1 MDRTACETNTVLLR
15 ELQCCVLYTHHLP
28 DRNNAQFIL
37 CTFVFRNQDPY
48 PQKIR
53 NGQHQ
58 KRKARG
64 IVTCTVACT
73 CTLLRNL
80 RALHVH
86 YCSEICVRCMYT
98 IAQKSA
104 CVACTL
110 LLRILHALH
119 VHYCSEIC
127 VRCMYTTS

>member
-80 RALHVH
+80 RAFRVH
-86 YCSEICVRCMYT
+86 YCSEICM
-98 IAQKSA
+98 
-104 CVACTL
+104 
-110 LLRILHALH
+110 H
-119 VHYCSEIC
+119 
-127 VRCMYTTS
+127 CMYTTA